1 MLAGKAAYKCP
12 GLISTPYLSNPA
24 SQLVLVVKNPP
35 ANEGDIRDAGLTP
48 GSGKSPG
55 GGHSNPLQSSCL
67 ENPMD
72 RGARWARVHRVSK
85 SQTRLKRLNMHLPNQ
100 PLPTCTYIPLVPEK
114 KNKNKQTKLF
124 IQLRQ
129 QCN

>member
-1 MLAGKAAYKCP
+1 MLAGKAAYKHP
-12 GLISTPYLSNPA
+12 GLISTPCLSNLA
-24 SQLVLVVKNPP
+24 SQVALVVKNLP
-35 ANEGDIRDAGLTP
+35 ADEGDIRDASLIP
-48 GSGKSPG
+48 GSGRYPG

-72 RGARWARVHRVSK
+72 RGAKWVRVHRVSK
-85 SQTRLKRLNMHLPNQ
+85 SQTQLKRLNTHLPNQ
-100 PLPTCTYIPLVPEK
+100 PLPTCTYIPLVPGKKKK
-114 KNKNKQTKLF
+114 KNLF